1 MSEMPRFKLADAL
14 AVLLI
19 VLTAAGV
26 RVGYVWYLADQGR
39 KAGPLQVQDAR
50 PLLKALPEGG
60 IVLTG
65 SQPNELDMLAYQMKE
80 KQTFAAQAPFA
91 TQVETT
97 AHTTPGYPGLLYL
110 VEMAPLDAA
119 SMAPA
124 VRWLQCALGTLTAL
138 CYFFFARRAF
148 RSSLVAF
155 LAGMLCAV
163 HPFWI
168 VNVAEIDDGVMSSF
182 LLALSLVLGARAGQG
197 GGALTSLLYGLVLA
211 GLALTRA
218 AFLPFTFAAEL
229 WFLLRCRSLPRG
241 WLFALLSFLG
251 FANGLGAWVVRDYQQ
266 FQEVMPLVDSAH
278 LQLWMG
284 HNPDADGGPQ
294 TEEQMLKA
302 LATTREDVPN
312 LLEQKLGEAK
322 QPDRYNQLAADVF
335 KQVRDDPITAVQ
347 GRLRAG
353 LYFFLGAKAFHSQN
367 PWERTTG
374 GDNPNWFESNDV
386 LVLSSTLLLLLLFG
400 ALGWRW
406 SYAWRWESLPA
417 SLAVFWI
424 PLPYILSHAENLQGP
439 RLPLDGVLLCYVA
452 LALICLIPGVG
463 RPLLHGPAP
472 EGETETSYGR

>member
-14 AVLLI
+14 ALLLI
-19 VLTAAGV
+19 LVTAAGV

-39 KAGPLQVQDAR
+39 NAGPLQVQDSR
-50 PLLKALPEGG
+50 PTFKALPEGG

-65 SQPNELDMLAYQMKE
+65 AQPNELDMLAYQMKE
-80 KQTFAAQAPFA
+80 KQSFASRAPLA
-91 TQVETT
+91 TQVEVT
-97 AHTTPGYPGLLYL
+97 AHATPGYPGLLYL
-110 VEMAPLDAA
+110 VEMAPIDAA

-124 VRWLQCALGTLTAL
+124 VRWLQCALGSLTAL
-138 CYFFFARRAF
+138 CYFLFARRAF
-148 RSSLVAF
+148 RSSLVGF
-155 LAGMLCAV
+155 LAGMLCAI

-168 VNVAEIDDGVMSSF
+168 VNVAEIDDGVMASF
-182 LLALSLVLGARAGQG
+182 VLALSLVLGARAGQG
-197 GGALTSLLYGLVLA
+197 GGALTSLLYGLALA

-218 AFLPFTFAAEL
+218 TMLPFAFAAEL

-241 WLFALLSFLG
+241 WLYALLSFLG
-251 FANGLGAWVVRDYQQ
+251 FANGLGAWTVRNYQQ
-266 FQEVMPLVDSAH
+266 FQEVMPLIDSTHYH
-278 LQLWMG
+278 LWIG
-284 HNPDADGGPQ
+284 NHPDADGGPQ
-294 TEEQMLKA
+294 TEEQMIKA
-302 LATTREDVPN
+302 LAKGRDDVPN
-312 LLEQKLGEAK
+312 LLEQHLGEAK

-335 KQVRDDPITAVQ
+335 KQVRDDPAAAVQ
-347 GRLRAG
+347 RRLRAG
-353 LYFFLGAKAFHSQN
+353 LDFFLGARWFQTQN

-374 GDNPNWFESNDV
+374 GDKPDWFESYDV
-386 LVLSSTLLLLLLFG
+386 LVLSSTLLLILLFG

-452 LALICLIPGVG
+452 LALICIIPVVG

-472 EGETETSYGR
+472 ASETDSTYGR